1 MTQAL
6 LSRLGAEIKA
16 GGRIPYL
23 GPLLLSLQ
31 KTASPLPDS
40 TLSLAKALSAIVAV
54 PGRIRNNVWSTAQ
67 YVETHRHRMTLDRAL
82 GTIFAKP
89 PEPLSFHR
97 KLTAL
102 DALPMIVDAWYDGAA
117 FKAMQ
122 DLPGRGMVQGVTKAD
137 QVKDCW
143 NRWYKPDGEETDAQ
157 TGAGWMQLLYK
168 PHGSAAPKVNM
179 LVSDADYVQV
189 LAEIDIQ
196 TPIPEEVQK
205 RRTGRSFLFL
215 GCRFRD
221 QIERDFARQII
232 KRSGKGH
239 VAVIEGEL
247 TKNEA
252 RFLEIQ
258 GISRIDVPLADA
270 VAVIEAGL

>member
-6 LSRLGAEIKA
+6 LTSLAGEIKT

-54 PGRIRNNVWSTAQ
+54 PGRIRHNVWSTAQ

-89 PEPLSFHR
+89 PAPLPLHR
-97 KLTAL
+97 KLAGL

-117 FKAMQ
+117 FMALEG
-122 DLPGRGMVQGVTKAD
+122 LPGRGMVQGVTKAD

-143 NRWYKPDGEETDAQ
+143 NRWYETSGLEADAQ
-157 TGAGWMQLLYK
+157 AGAGWAQLLYK
-168 PHGSAAPKVNM
+168 PHGSVAPKVNM

-232 KRSGKGH
+232 KRSGTGH

-252 RFLEIQ
+252 RFLEGQ
-258 GISRIDVPLADA
+258 GIARIDLALADA
-270 VAVIEAGL
+270 ISALEAAL